1 MRQKPHP
8 RFLQDPTRRRPP
20 LRGRP
25 WIRDGL
31 LLPPGYSHL
40 YLSGRVSFLVTA
52 PVGATYRGQYPR
64 EEGLLQVVAMS
75 PPSHLVGQTTG
86 GASPLPVGWRV
97 SLSSGQTHIL
107 PGRDRASAPSA
118 CTAATVKSLHAGEF
132 LLPRTPAHLYR
143 DGLHLYAV
151 QGNKQQDTSSRCRYV
166 DVTLLDQ
173 RPQLSLGYLLNA
185 AVHPTGFFP
194 SVQKSGESLSYRRLE
209 SSSF

>member
-1 MRQKPHP
+1 MDTGQ
-8 RFLQDPTRRRPP
+8 T
-20 LRGRP
+20 
-25 WIRDGL
+25 
-31 LLPPGYSHL
+31 LLPPGHSHL

-118 CTAATVKSLHAGEF
+118 GTAATIKSLHAGEF

-143 DGLHLYAV
+143 DRLHLSTV

-173 RPQLSLGYLLNA
+173 RTQLLLGYLLNA
-185 AVHPTGFFP
+185 AVHPTEFFP
-194 SVQKSGESLSYRRLE
+194 LVQKLGESLSYRRLE